1 MAKENINDSI
11 AVMVIED
18 DALISNKETHHE
30 LVKFVDN
37 NLELEVNVSPS
48 EDTVWLTQEQISL
61 LFDTARS
68 SIAYHIGNLFKNG
81 ELDEKT
87 SVEFFD
93 KSTNHRPS
101 KYYNLDVI
109 LAVGYRV
116 NSRRGQIFRKWAST
130 VLKNYMLQGYAI
142 NQKRLEVLNKTVEIE
157 TRIIAH
163 MSEIDIDEMMQAV
176 NLYTSALNLL
186 DDYDHQCITK
196 PNGNKNVIA
205 LTTAECNEIISSMKF
220 GNSSPLFGVEK
231 EEGKLDAILA
241 AVHQEVYGEDVY
253 PTLEEKAANLLYLLV
268 KDHPFQDGC
277 KRIAATLFL
286 TFLQKNG
293 ILKKAD
299 GKRTI
304 SNGTLVAITLLIAES
319 KPEEKAIMIS
329 VVINILSL
337 N

>member
-1 MAKENINDSI
+1 MAKEGIDGTINPMAMENIN
-11 AVMVIED
+11 VQF
-18 DALISNKETHHE
+18 SNKETRHE

-37 NLELEVNVSPS
+37 NFELEVNVSPV

-68 SIAYHIGNLFKNG
+68 SIAYHISNLFKNG

-93 KSTNHRPS
+93 KSVNHRPS

-116 NSRRGQIFRKWAST
+116 NSRRGQIFRKWASK
-130 VLKNYMLQGYAI
+130 VLKSYMLQGYAI
-142 NQKRLEVLNKTVEIE
+142 NKKRLEILNKTVEIE

-186 DDYDHQCITK
+186 DDYDHQCIVK

-205 LTTAECNEIISSMKF
+205 LTTPECYEIISSMK
-220 GNSSPLFGVEK
+220 
-231 EEGKLDAILA
+231 
-241 AVHQEVYGEDVY
+241 
-253 PTLEEKAANLLYLLV
+253 
-268 KDHPFQDGC
+268 
-277 KRIAATLFL
+277 
-286 TFLQKNG
+286 
-293 ILKKAD
+293 
-299 GKRTI
+299 
-304 SNGTLVAITLLIAES
+304 
-319 KPEEKAIMIS
+319 
-329 VVINILSL
+329 
-337 N
+337 